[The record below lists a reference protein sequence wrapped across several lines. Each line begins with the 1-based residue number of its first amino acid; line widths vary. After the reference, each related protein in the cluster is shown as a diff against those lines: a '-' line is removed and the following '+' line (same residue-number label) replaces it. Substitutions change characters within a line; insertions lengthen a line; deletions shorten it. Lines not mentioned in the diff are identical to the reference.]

1 MDVVNY
7 YILNTEQKVYTFKKN
22 TTLEIKSNAISDLKG
37 IIDKYNI
44 LLNGNKSCGENGS
57 YVINGKKTECKIPNP
72 VKYEI
77 FPKDVNYND
86 INLEETYKAQ
96 RKNSQST
103 QEDLVQFKAELTKDN
118 ILNNIT
124 ITQKGGGQQVT
135 SQ

>member
-1 MDVVNY
+1 M
-7 YILNTEQKVYTFKKN
+7 LSMQSFRSKN

-77 FPKDVNYND
+77 FPKYH
-86 INLEETYKAQ
+86 I
-96 RKNSQST
+96 KNSH
-103 QEDLVQFKAELTKDN
+103 
-118 ILNNIT
+118 IP
-124 ITQKGGGQQVT
+124 
-135 SQ
+135 